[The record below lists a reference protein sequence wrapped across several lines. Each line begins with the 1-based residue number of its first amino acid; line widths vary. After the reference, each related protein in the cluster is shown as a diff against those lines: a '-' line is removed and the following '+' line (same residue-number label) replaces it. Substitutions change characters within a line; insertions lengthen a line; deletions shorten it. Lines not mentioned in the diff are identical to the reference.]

1 MSTTLTDPPDDDLD
15 ILAGEYLLG
24 LLDGAELARVTSLR
38 ASEPRFDVAVSQW
51 EMRLLPLA
59 DELVLVQPGPRVWPA
74 IAAAIAPA
82 ASPKAGVW
90 NNVKFWRYFGLGTGS
105 LGAGL
110 AVALAAV
117 IVLRAPPPLPIATA
131 TLASQHAGIF
141 VATAQ
146 RVNGGIVLVVSPS
159 QVNVPTDRSAELW
172 LITPGNT
179 PKPLG
184 LLASDHA
191 VTVNVSSTQFNGEL
205 GVAELAVSIEPPGGS
220 PTGLPTGPVIAAA
233 KFLPL

>member
-1 MSTTLTDPPDDDLD
+1 MSSTLTDPPDDDLD

-24 LLDGAELARVTSLR
+24 LLEGAELARVASLR
-38 ASEPRFDVAVSQW
+38 ASEPRFDIAISQW

-59 DELVLVQPGPRVWPA
+59 DELEPVQPGPRVWPA

-82 ASPKAGVW
+82 AAPQAVIW
-90 NNVKFWRYFGLGTGS
+90 NSVRFWRYFGLGTGA

-117 IVLRAPPPLPIATA
+117 VLFRAPPPLPIATA
-131 TLASQHAGIF
+131 TLASQNAGIF

-146 RVNGGIVLVVSPS
+146 KIDGGIILVVSPS
-159 QVNVPTDRSAELW
+159 QVSVPSDKSAELW
-172 LITPGNT
+172 LITPGSN

-191 VTVNVSSTQFNGEL
+191 VTVNVSSTQFNGAL
-205 GVAELAVSIEPPGGS
+205 SGAELAVSIEPPGGS